1 MSRKSPQQKKRE
13 SYQKDRRNTYAES
26 GAKSRFAIAQAK
38 RNRRSRER
46 AASHRLSKLAVEDPE
61 LAERLEG
68 KAVLKLGGRW
78 RKVPDQPLGEVLQR
92 KLKRRVRS
100 GNVPSP
106 VAEAK
111 AAKIRRKKIRPKK
124 K

>member
-1 MSRKSPQQKKRE
+1 MPRKSPQQKKRD
-13 SYQKDRRNTYAES
+13 SYEKDRRNTYAER

-46 AASHRLSKLAVEDPE
+46 AAAHHLTKLSMQDPE
-61 LAERLEG
+61 RAERIEG

-78 RKVPDQPLGEVLQR
+78 RKIPDEPLGTVLAR

-100 GNVPSP
+100 GSVPAA
-106 VAEAK
+106 VADAK
-111 AAKIRRKKIRPKK
+111 VSTIRRKR
-124 K
+124 